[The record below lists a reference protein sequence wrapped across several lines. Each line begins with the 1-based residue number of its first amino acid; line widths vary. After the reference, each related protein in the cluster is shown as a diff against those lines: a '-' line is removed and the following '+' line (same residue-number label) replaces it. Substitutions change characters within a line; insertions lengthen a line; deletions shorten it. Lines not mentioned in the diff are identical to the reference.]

1 MEQTTRNKLRDLLT
15 LRAWRP
21 RRPNDGPINDPFAP
35 ATISKAPDKSQVPIP
50 RFDSIPRMDMEII
63 KAMGQRAAQL
73 LQQMKDEGRKIEVPP
88 WPMCACDIAVA
99 HLQRPLDLNRFAR
112 ADDVAFMSAYMLIAQ
127 RINRLTFQIDGL
139 QNHPYTRRGVW

>member
-1 MEQTTRNKLRDLLT
+1 MQQTTRDKIRDLLK

-21 RRPNDGPINDPFAP
+21 DRRTPVTDPFAP

-99 HLQRPLDLNRFAR
+99 HLARPLDLNRFAR
-112 ADDVAFMSAYMLIAQ
+112 ADNVAFFAAYMYIAS

-139 QNHPYTRRGVW
+139 QNHPYARRGVW